1 MGYSKVNM
9 EEPQLKGAPSLQFKN
24 GEAGKRPGDV
34 LPTRGP
40 GSGLRAGRKEGENLA
55 SRLPKQ

>member
-34 LPTRGP
+34 LPTGDP
-40 GSGLRAGRKEGENLA
+40 AQDSELVGRKV
-55 SRLPKQ
+55 RI